1 MKGRFLGVL
10 AFMAILLLS
19 LLALT
24 YNYRE
29 DACFS
34 SPSCMLNRMDAERG
48 LVVVYHKEGEWKVIT
63 YENGALS
70 EIIATLKRNLIVKR
84 INVEKRQVKT
94 GLNYSPVSFSI
105 DDIPAHQDE
114 TAMIIK
120 IDGKVRVLKGE
131 EIKKI
136 LNQTWNFR
144 DILKKFNGVRFIF
157 VDRAKEPSIDG
168 NPLVG
173 GYLVMPSPSKCTYST
188 WVVAFE
194 NRGNDTLLALYP
206 TWNVSGRVGNLS
218 GPTINVTKIPEN
230 LTIPCS
236 GQEILINASEIII
249 NPFPTK
255 LLDESNLRCPVVEK
269 TTIHFNGTTKTLRY
283 TKKCVVSGG

>member
-1 MKGRFLGVL
+1 MKGRFLRVL
-10 AFMAILLLS
+10 AFIAILLLS

-24 YNYRE
+24 YNYRK

-48 LVVVYHKEGEWKVIT
+48 LVVVYHKEGEWRVIT

-70 EIIATLKRNLIVKR
+70 EITATLKRNLIVKR

-94 GLNYSPVSFSI
+94 GLNYSQVSFSI

-218 GPTINVTKIPEN
+218 GPTINVTKIPRR
-230 LTIPCS
+230 TS
-236 GQEILINASEIII
+236 Q
-249 NPFPTK
+249 FPAVARK
-255 LLDESNLRCPVVEK
+255 FS
-269 TTIHFNGTTKTLRY
+269 
-283 TKKCVVSGG
+283 